1 LKNLWILK
9 DEPTIT
15 APNGKVLLGASM
27 TRSKPKRYKKGIN
40 EFAVLSDEEF
50 KNYYLN
56 PYLDVSKFVETKS
69 MIEND
74 QKPRWKGRSL

>member
-1 LKNLWILK
+1 
-9 DEPTIT
+9 
-15 APNGKVLLGASM
+15 M

-74 QKPRWKGRSL
+74 QKPR